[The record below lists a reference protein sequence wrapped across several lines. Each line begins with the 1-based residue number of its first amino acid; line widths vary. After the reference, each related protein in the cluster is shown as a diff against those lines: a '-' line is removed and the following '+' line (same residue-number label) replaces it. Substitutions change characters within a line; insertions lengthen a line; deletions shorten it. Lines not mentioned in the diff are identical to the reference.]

1 MVPSGILA
9 QPTIK
14 KLIPKTANILFIIIL
29 SLSFIQLSLIVN
41 LDLLMSMLIEPLPGL
56 FLEQLAMLIGD
67 AKLAKDR
74 NKVID

>member
-29 SLSFIQLSLIVN
+29 SLSFIQSSLIVN

-56 FLEQLAMLIGD
+56 SQDQLAMLIGD
-67 AKLAKDR
+67 AKLAKDG

>member
-29 SLSFIQLSLIVN
+29 SLSFIQSSLIVN

-56 FLEQLAMLIGD
+56 FQDQLAMLIGD
-67 AKLAKDR
+67 AKLAKDAT
-74 NKVID
+74 KVID

>member
-56 FLEQLAMLIGD
+56 FQDQLVMLIGD

>member
-41 LDLLMSMLIEPLPGL
+41 LDLLMSMQIEPLPGL
-56 FLEQLAMLIGD
+56 FQDQLAMLIGD
-67 AKLAKDR
+67 AKLAKDG

>member
-9 QPTIK
+9 QLTIK

-56 FLEQLAMLIGD
+56 FQDQLAMLIGD
-67 AKLAKDR
+67 AKLAKDG

>member
-56 FLEQLAMLIGD
+56 FQDQLAMLIGD
-67 AKLAKDR
+67 AKLAKDG

>member
-29 SLSFIQLSLIVN
+29 SLSFIQSSLIVN

-56 FLEQLAMLIGD
+56 FQDQLAMLIGD
-67 AKLAKDR
+67 AKLAKDG

>member
-1 MVPSGILA
+1 
-9 QPTIK
+9 
-14 KLIPKTANILFIIIL
+14 
-29 SLSFIQLSLIVN
+29 
-41 LDLLMSMLIEPLPGL
+41 MSMLIEPLPGL

>member
-9 QPTIK
+9 QLTIK

-29 SLSFIQLSLIVN
+29 SLSFIQSSLIVN

-56 FLEQLAMLIGD
+56 FQDQLAMLIGD
-67 AKLAKDR
+67 AKLAKDG

>member
-29 SLSFIQLSLIVN
+29 SLSFIQSSLIVN

-56 FLEQLAMLIGD
+56 LQDQLAMLIGD
-67 AKLAKDR
+67 AKLAKDG

>member
-29 SLSFIQLSLIVN
+29 SLSFIQSSLIVN

-56 FLEQLAMLIGD
+56 FQDQLAMLIGD